1 MSRPLTPQA
10 AGVQGLRGCIGPGGQ
25 ELAAFAQIELL
36 PKPQR
41 IYAAVIGLMG
51 ESL

>member
-1 MSRPLTPQA
+1 MSRPLTPRA
-10 AGVQGLRGCIGPGGQ
+10 ARAQGLQGRIGPGGQ
-25 ELAAFAQIELL
+25 GLAAFAQIELL

-41 IYAAVIGLMG
+41 IYAAVIGLMV

>member
-10 AGVQGLRGCIGPGGQ
+10 AGVQGLQAASVRAAQG
-25 ELAAFAQIELL
+25 LAAFAQIELL

-41 IYAAVIGLMG
+41 IYAAVIGLMV